1 MLTIYN
7 KGVKIIIES
16 ERERGQDMT
25 RKELAK
31 EIALYEAK
39 KHNSGIEGA
48 KKIYKGLLLGSGV
61 CKPSSKEELENWY
74 NRIK

>member
-1 MLTIYN
+1 
-7 KGVKIIIES
+7 
-16 ERERGQDMT
+16 MT

-39 KHNSGIEGA
+39 KNNSGIEGA
-48 KKIYKGLLLGSGV
+48 KRIYKGLLFGAGA
-61 CKPSSKEELENWY
+61 CKPCTKAELESWY

>member
-1 MLTIYN
+1 
-7 KGVKIIIES
+7 
-16 ERERGQDMT
+16 MT